1 MKKLVSI
8 LLAAAIAVSATVLL
22 AGCGNDDF
30 PVQIANYTIKSQP
43 QRSVVLDAATA
54 DIMAYMGL
62 SRKLTGKS
70 DAVDQEEFKSV
81 AVVGNEGNPDV
92 SNIASLSPDVVFAND
107 SLSKN
112 TLDTLD
118 RRDIMVITLQ
128 DAQTLSE
135 IKTKYETIGK
145 LFNGKTSG
153 KKLGE
158 DSYNK
163 FVGELEKQKRDVAA
177 LGGTGAQNTI
187 CYLRLDNG
195 KLEKLG
201 SKSFGN
207 VLMSYTNCTNI
218 SADPTVGN
226 DTAAIVANANPTFIF
241 YDDDATL
248 QAIKANA
255 ALAKSAAV
263 KGNKLMRIPLKSMT
277 LPGVTAIKT
286 LTAMN
291 DFIYNGK
298 TATPDQAT
306 TKPATQSETKP
317 QTTKPTTQAESKPQA
332 TTQPDTKPQTQETTA
347 PATEPANQ
355 DVSSKY
361 KIDLKDLTLE
371 KGDNSD
377 DVKKM
382 QTRLA
387 DLSYVK
393 NDEDHVTGYYGDVT
407 EKAVKAFQ
415 KKNGIKETGKADN
428 ATLKAMFN
436 SGAKKA

>member
-8 LLAAAIAVSATVLL
+8 LLAAAIAVSAAALL
-22 AGCGNDDF
+22 SGCGNDDF
-30 PVQIANYTIKSQP
+30 PVQIANYKIKSQP
-43 QRSVVLDAATA
+43 QRSVALDPAAA

-62 SRKLTGKS
+62 SRKLTGRS

-81 AVVGNEGNPDV
+81 TVVGNDGNPDI
-92 SNIASLSPDVVFAND
+92 SAIAGLSPDVVLANGN
-107 SLSKN
+107 LSKN
-112 TLDTLD
+112 SMDTLE
-118 RRDIMVITLQ
+118 RRDFTVITLQ
-128 DAQTLSE
+128 KAQTLSE
-135 IKTKYETIGK
+135 VKTNYETIGK

-158 DSYNK
+158 DSYNALL
-163 FVGELEKQKRDVAA
+163 GEFEKQKKDVEA
-177 LGGTGAQNTI
+177 LGGSGTQNTI
-187 CYLRLDNG
+187 CYLCLNNGRL
-195 KLEKLG
+195 EMPG
-201 SKSFGN
+201 SDSFGS

-218 SADPTVGN
+218 SAEQPLGADISAV
-226 DTAAIVANANPTFIF
+226 VANAKPTYIF

-248 QAIKANA
+248 QAIKSNP
-255 ALAKSAAV
+255 ALAKISAV
-263 KGNKLMRIPLKSMT
+263 KNNKLMMIPLKNLS
-277 LPGVTAIKT
+277 LPGITAVKT

-298 TATPDQAT
+298 IATPDQAT
-306 TKPATQSETKP
+306 TRPATQTETKP
-317 QTTKPTTQAESKPQA
+317 QATQPTAQADSKPQT
-332 TTQPDTKPQTQETTA
+332 TTQPDTKPQTQATTA

-387 DLSYVK
+387 DLGYVK

-415 KKNGIKETGKADN
+415 KKNGIKETGNADS